1 MSGFFIHSGNRLE
14 KLAEVLAGL
23 VNEPGSAGVLEPEV
37 VVVPSRGLERW
48 LKMTLARI
56 NGVSA
61 NLEFPF
67 SQSFLEKNIFSGL
80 RQQIDGQIT
89 GDPFSK
95 EMLVWKIFFALEK
108 ADGEAAPAGMR
119 FAEID
124 NYLEHTGDELSRYHL
139 AAELGDLFDRYL
151 LFRPELIRAWERGEN
166 PLSQFKAAAWQ
177 MELWRDLGRGLP
189 KIHFA
194 ALQEAVNQMVYPEFF
209 PEVSTLSLS
218 ALQEKLPARLFLF
231 GFAALPFNYL
241 DLFKALSN
249 LIEIHLFH
257 VNPCAEFWGDQI
269 RPGGKKRLVKAD
281 EIEGHPLL
289 ASWGRLGR
297 AFFNLSASLEVDSYR
312 EYFVIPEADTLLAA
326 LQRQILELQPPELP
340 LTCNLQDN
348 SLKINLCHGRQREIE
363 ILYDTILDALAE
375 DPELKPENILV
386 MAPDIGLYS
395 SYIDAR
401 FAKGRLQSGRVRLDY
416 TLVNAESILNL
427 PEIKALFDLLRLF
440 KSRFLLREVFDLF
453 SLEVVRRRFSVS
465 ESGLDLL
472 SQWLRRAAVNWGLDG
487 AFREEVSGVDFAEN
501 SLGWGLDRLL
511 TGYAL
516 AGSDLNDSGSA
527 DMPVWADEKGADFLP
542 LTGIEGSEAL
552 VLGSFIEFIAILR
565 EAHQRLLQPLPA
577 RAWRP
582 ELKRLLGDFILPL
595 KDDDPGLSC
604 LRLAFEKLDQPL
616 AAVDRINRNLD
627 GDSRDNE
634 KTGRISCETIM
645 AVLERELKNV
655 SGHSG
660 FFSGGITFSSI
671 LPLRAVPAEMICL
684 LGLNDGEF
692 PRSQRPSAYDLIAA
706 RPMAGDRNAR
716 DEDRYLFLETL
727 LAARKNL
734 VLSYLGRDPKDN
746 HLRPPSVVVS
756 ELIDY
761 IEDHF
766 VLPEESTF
774 SSMRDF
780 LICDHPPQPFSSRYF
795 NASEDLFSYD
805 SLQAQ
810 IATAINCGEK
820 AAPVFFDASL
830 VPVTCDRLK
839 LSELIHFFS
848 NPAKFFLR
856 ERLKITPGIKELDHF
871 DDSEPFALDAL
882 AAYKF
887 NDDLITHLLAES
899 LDDTDSAATALR
911 LEKYFIASGTLP
923 PQRPGQVLFAEKL
936 KNIRTLVQQL
946 KPYCAENLPLLQKDL
961 ILDVSGHE
969 IVIDINLPDLFLDQE
984 GVVRQILYRPVTE
997 VKSKDKVTAAIMN
1010 IALGAIASSAKF
1022 SPLETRFH
1030 TLNDKKSLVLPV
1042 GAAESGRA
1050 ELEILL
1056 EFYLEGLSRPLTF
1069 LPALSLVWYETWL
1082 QESAKKGEAQGLQA
1096 ADDKVRAELMNE
1108 RNYAA
1113 QDEAYHYVFG
1123 DRFNDDDFRSD
1134 FSTLARHL
1142 GPLFIRAEGK

>member
-1 MSGFFIHSGNRLE
+1 MSGFHIHSGNRLE

-177 MELWRDLGRGLP
+177 MELWRDLGRGIA
-189 KIHFA
+189 KTHFA

-209 PEVSTLSLS
+209 PEASTLSLS

-312 EYFVIPEADTLLAA
+312 EYFVTPEADTLLAA

-363 ILYDTILDALAE
+363 ILHDTILDALAE

-516 AGSDLNDSGSA
+516 DGSDLNDSGSA

-627 GDSRDNE
+627 GDSRGNE

-671 LPLRAVPAEMICL
+671 LPLRAVPA
-684 LGLNDGEF
+684 
-692 PRSQRPSAYDLIAA
+692 S
-706 RPMAGDRNAR
+706 
-716 DEDRYLFLETL
+716 
-727 LAARKNL
+727 
-734 VLSYLGRDPKDN
+734 
-746 HLRPPSVVVS
+746 
-756 ELIDY
+756 
-761 IEDHF
+761 
-766 VLPEESTF
+766 
-774 SSMRDF
+774 
-780 LICDHPPQPFSSRYF
+780 
-795 NASEDLFSYD
+795 
-805 SLQAQ
+805 
-810 IATAINCGEK
+810 
-820 AAPVFFDASL
+820 
-830 VPVTCDRLK
+830 
-839 LSELIHFFS
+839 
-848 NPAKFFLR
+848 
-856 ERLKITPGIKELDHF
+856 
-871 DDSEPFALDAL
+871 
-882 AAYKF
+882 
-887 NDDLITHLLAES
+887 
-899 LDDTDSAATALR
+899 
-911 LEKYFIASGTLP
+911 
-923 PQRPGQVLFAEKL
+923 
-936 KNIRTLVQQL
+936 
-946 KPYCAENLPLLQKDL
+946 
-961 ILDVSGHE
+961 
-969 IVIDINLPDLFLDQE
+969 
-984 GVVRQILYRPVTE
+984 
-997 VKSKDKVTAAIMN
+997 
-1010 IALGAIASSAKF
+1010 
-1022 SPLETRFH
+1022 
-1030 TLNDKKSLVLPV
+1030 
-1042 GAAESGRA
+1042 
-1050 ELEILL
+1050 
-1056 EFYLEGLSRPLTF
+1056 
-1069 LPALSLVWYETWL
+1069 
-1082 QESAKKGEAQGLQA
+1082 
-1096 ADDKVRAELMNE
+1096 
-1108 RNYAA
+1108 
-1113 QDEAYHYVFG
+1113 
-1123 DRFNDDDFRSD
+1123 
-1134 FSTLARHL
+1134 
-1142 GPLFIRAEGK
+1142 